1 MIKPL
6 FALLFLVLFACTCLA
21 RPMPEEAEPDVRVKR
36 DDGDDGEDGDDSDD
50 DSDDGGNSC
59 AYK

>member
-1 MIKPL
+1 
-6 FALLFLVLFACTCLA
+6 
-21 RPMPEEAEPDVRVKR
+21 MPEEAEPDVRVKR

-59 AYK
+59 A